1 MKILYHLKKKRKR
14 MRKRKKKVRNMNN
27 LKKINLLN
35 KKDNLKIS
43 KKKKL

>member
-1 MKILYHLKKKRKR
+1 MKSLYHLKKKRKR